1 MKVFFLILGMVL
13 MTPVLSYAQGAK
25 IGVIDLQMVIA
36 NSKAGK
42 AAKSAFEAEFKQKQQ
57 IIESKSAQLE
67 SLKNEFIQNGPVM
80 NETTRKQKATQ
91 IENLDK
97 ELQRSRADF
106 RDELQRRGFRA
117 PGKNSPGPRRNSSV
131 HRSIGRLHDDNRK
144 DRRRRDILDS
154 VHRHN
159 PESHTGVRRQE
170 LTSWMNS

>member
-1 MKVFFLILGMVL
+1 MRVFFLILAMVL

-80 NETTRKQKATQ
+80 NEATRKQKAAQ
-91 IENLDK
+91 I
-97 ELQRSRADF
+97 
-106 RDELQRRGFRA
+106 
-117 PGKNSPGPRRNSSV
+117 
-131 HRSIGRLHDDNRK
+131 
-144 DRRRRDILDS
+144 
-154 VHRHN
+154 
-159 PESHTGVRRQE
+159 
-170 LTSWMNS
+170 

>member
-1 MKVFFLILGMVL
+1 MRVFFLILGMVL
-13 MTPVLSYAQGAK
+13 MTPVLSYAQGGAK

-36 NSKAGK
+36 KSKAGK

-80 NETTRKQKATQ
+80 KEATRKQKATQ

-106 RDELQRRGFRA
+106 RDELQKRDFELLEKILKDLDGILQ
-117 PGKNSPGPRRNSSV
+117 
-131 HRSIGRLHDDNRK
+131 SIGQSEGYTMIIEKTEGGVIFSNPSI
-144 DRRRRDILDS
+144 DITQKVVQAYDAK
-154 VHRHN
+154 N
-159 PESHTGVRRQE
+159 
-170 LTSWMNS
+170 